1 MPRKSRGFAE
11 LLRWV
16 DVEKGG
22 GKNVGP
28 HDQKTAGKPAAVAY
42 LKTAISYTCL
52 EFELTFLMV

>member
-11 LLRWV
+11 FLRWV

-28 HDQKTAGKPAAVAY
+28 HDQGKPAAVAY
-42 LKTAISYTCL
+42 LKTAISYTYL